1 MKITK
6 SQLKQIIQEELQQ
19 AVQEQKDPK
28 KLEAS
33 GKAMAMVV
41 GGLTAA
47 MSEVQGGGRPPE
59 IMIEGA
65 PIFDWLAAA
74 SGYSKQEIAAVARKK
89 KVIVQ

>member
-33 GKAMAMVV
+33 GKGMAMVV

-47 MSEVQGGGRPPE
+47 MSEVQGGGLPPE
-59 IMIEGA
+59 IMIEGT
-65 PIFDWLAAA
+65 PIFDWFAAA
-74 SGYSKQEIAAVARKK
+74 SGYSKQEITAVARKK